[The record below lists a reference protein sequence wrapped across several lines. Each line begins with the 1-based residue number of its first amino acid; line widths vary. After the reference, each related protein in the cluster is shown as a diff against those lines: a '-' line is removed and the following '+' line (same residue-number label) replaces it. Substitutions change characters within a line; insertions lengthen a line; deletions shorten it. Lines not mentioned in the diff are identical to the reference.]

1 MRALLDLRKRT
12 NFDIDLS
19 FRPAIRVCME
29 AVCRKV
35 EFSKIIADEEANI
48 FPRKK
53 KFCNVL
59 VKVFNRY
66 DVGSENFCRGNV
78 IKKST
83 KAQGIDFV
91 HDSTVLG
98 VSCWEGAKTFSLAL
112 KRFERS
118 KRGGVEGGS
127 EEF

>member
-1 MRALLDLRKRT
+1 M
-12 NFDIDLS
+12 
-19 FRPAIRVCME
+19 
-29 AVCRKV
+29 
-35 EFSKIIADEEANI
+35 
-48 FPRKK
+48 
-53 KFCNVL
+53 
-59 VKVFNRY
+59 FNRY

-98 VSCWEGAKTFSLAL
+98 LSCWEGAKTFSLAL

-118 KRGGVEGGS
+118 KRGELKEEVRSFKSLKLCLRGEGMW
-127 EEF
+127 EFWGKQFCLDL